1 MWAAPIV
8 MLLAGVANAE
18 ILDCSSAIPTRG
30 TGTVDSKTGEGSCVM
45 TNCVKDFPW
54 LANDPS
60 TWDCKDFMHGLG
72 VATCIDKDYRLG
84 GEKGGH
90 MHYWN
95 CNFCEWCWMEN
106 FYKDM
111 PRGTRNKTECPDYL
125 WEDPDGWACSPHQKS
140 RDQVKPECSV
150 EDVLKCQADCV
161 SGHSWL
167 EGPNGYAI
175 SPTCTEMKAFA
186 ASDCICD
193 CPTCRLDEIKLI
205 TQDYCEDADLAVE
218 FHKCPT
224 DLNKASGAHSL
235 ECSFFVNALVLILTL
250 ALRNQV

>member
-30 TGTVDSKTGEGSCVM
+30 TGKVDSKTGEGSCVM
-45 TNCVKDFPW
+45 ANCVKDFPW

-72 VATCIDKDYRLG
+72 VALCIDKDYRIG
-84 GEKGGH
+84 GKDVGH
-90 MHYWN
+90 PHYWN

-125 WEDPDGWACSPHQKS
+125 WEDPDGWACSVKQQL
-140 RDQVKPECSV
+140 RDQEEPTCSV
-150 EDVLKCQADCV
+150 EDVLKCQADCDV
-161 SGHSWL
+161 SRHTWL

-175 SPTCTEMKAFA
+175 EPTCEALKAFA
-186 ASDCICD
+186 ADDCLCD
-193 CPTCRLDEIKLI
+193 CPTCRLEQIKLSAK
-205 TQDYCEDADLAVE
+205 DYCDDKNLAVE
-218 FHKCPT
+218 VSGCTGASDPM
-224 DLNKASGAHSL
+224 ASGCTSN
-235 ECSFFVNALVLILTL
+235 FVNGLLQIQWFFLLVVL
-250 ALRNQV
+250 N